1 MFTSFLYALRGNGLP
16 VGPPEWLG
24 FLDALKR
31 GVIGSPGELHT
42 IGRALLCR
50 TEADFDRYDVAF
62 AETFQGAMLEPEVRD
77 RLAEWLRKAR
87 EAAGPRVDPSIVRFD
102 AAIEP
107 LVRLL
112 EQTPRERLFEQ
123 VAARM
128 IKGLTYKE
136 TLAALLLAGI
146 RNVQP
151 RPSVGFKFHAVLVV
165 HSAHLVALASPEADR
180 WLPIFWALDQFKR
193 SQATDVRDGD
203 WTMGAVDPKALPST
217 MSAARAFTTAMD
229 DWDESRADAAAAAL
243 ARGLKPG
250 EVFELFAR
258 YAARDFRSIGHKAIY
273 VANAWRTLE
282 TIGWQYSEPVLRS
295 LAYALLA
302 REGSDPVKGDASADR
317 PWRHNQPLVARVRPD
332 WGSGHADT
340 GATTEL
346 LAVLRRRKIRAC
358 QNPRCDDAFVLHRR
372 KAAGVNSLSDQR
384 NRHAQFERVDAR
396 PFAGAFLPGGVQ
408 NLVHHRRAVF
418 IILGENLARYL
429 DQVAV

>member
-1 MFTSFLYALRGNGLP
+1 MNRRSFLSTGASAI
-16 VGPPEWLG
+16 LG
-24 FLDALKR
+24 CRDLAFL
-31 GVIGSPGELHT
+31 S
-42 IGRALLCR
+42 
-50 TEADFDRYDVAF
+50 
-62 AETFQGAMLEPEVRD
+62 
-77 RLAEWLRKAR
+77 RLAPVSSAEV
-87 EAAGPRVDPSIVRFD
+87 RVDPSIVRFD

-112 EQTPRERLFEQ
+112 EQTPRERLIEE
-123 VAARM
+123 VAAR
-128 IKGLTYKE
+128 IRKGLTYNE

-243 ARGLKPG
+243 ARGLEPG
-250 EVFELFAR
+250 EVFEMFAR

-282 TIGWQYSEPVLRS
+282 TIGWQHSEPVLRS

-317 PWRHNQPLVARVRPD
+317 PWRHNQRHHQ
-332 WGSGHADT
+332 S
-340 GATTEL
+340 
-346 LAVLRRRKIRAC
+346 RA
-358 QNPRCDDAFVLHRR
+358 P
-372 KAAGVNSLSDQR
+372 
-384 NRHAQFERVDAR
+384 
-396 PFAGAFLPGGVQ
+396 
-408 NLVHHRRAVF
+408 
-418 IILGENLARYL
+418 
-429 DQVAV
+429 